1 MATVC
6 NATKWGRSSARRK
19 DHLRGKEDQ
28 RRDNVW
34 TWTGIDAAWKLMIL
48 FRLGDPLSARRR
60 ISCEIL
66 RDGWKRIQLTTE
78 GHRDYLEAVESA
90 FNENIEDA
98 GQDLPFH

>member
-34 TWTGIDAAWKLMIL
+34 TWTGIDAAWKLMIS

-60 ISCEIL
+60 ISCKIL
-66 RDGWKRIQLTTE
+66 RDGWKTHPTDDGRPWGLSRSRGKRVQK
-78 GHRDYLEAVESA
+78 
-90 FNENIEDA
+90 NIDA